1 MNNKKKQTIEQT
13 PESNEREVTLL
24 TSDRELEDFLIV
36 TYPHAITEEQHKVH
50 KELNCKIFEFS
61 RLKLNQVEPFLRTHA
76 PLHEYEIRDSKTG
89 EIIRTN
95 GDSYSADRYKKISAH
110 KKSSSK

>member
-50 KELNCKIFEFS
+50 KELNCKISFFTI
-61 RLKLNQVEPFLRTHA
+61 LILIL
-76 PLHEYEIRDSKTG
+76 
-89 EIIRTN
+89 
-95 GDSYSADRYKKISAH
+95 SAFTALFFGSISTP
-110 KKSSSK
+110 K